1 MLTPVTPALCS
12 LCTGTIEVDA
22 HNVVLTICEFSYV
35 AVPFGIATAATIRV
49 GNMLGANNPESARRS
64 GAPPCH
70 YLMVGRSCPLSQSGK
85 CLLCVASCNER
96 CPCLSFLAG
105 AVIVLQHVTTVLA

>member
-1 MLTPVTPALCS
+1 MPALCS

-35 AVPFGIATAATIRV
+35 AVPLGIATAATIRV

-64 GAPPCH
+64 GEPPLPHGLAPLARPE
-70 YLMVGRSCPLSQSGK
+70 PLKIPGLPSY
-85 CLLCVASCNER
+85 
-96 CPCLSFLAG
+96 
-105 AVIVLQHVTTVLA
+105 

>member
-1 MLTPVTPALCS
+1 MLTTCALHGA
-12 LCTGTIEVDA
+12 GTIEVDA

-64 GAPPCH
+64 GEPPCH
-70 YLMVGRSCPLSQSGK
+70 T
-85 CLLCVASCNER
+85 A
-96 CPCLSFLAG
+96 
-105 AVIVLQHVTTVLA
+105 